1 MRSEG
6 ERVTDWRKEREINGG
21 QREIRVPWRTTTA
34 KSGGFRG
41 GVEWSGLVVGGS
53 QISDIEQEGE
63 QDRCI
68 ENELDLGWIGLG
80 WWRSRWRRQ
89 WASNGDYMC
98 DLAGVGVRRDRCDLG
113 LGLVL
118 GATRPML
125 LVRFPYCFSLSLSSI
140 FLGWKSFE
148 GKMKPEMD
156 LHPKCLILQS
166 TQNINSVWPNF
177 QYLPNTHTSVKAFPE
192 ILWSQNKRNLRVRLD
207 TTYFCWKLKTENMVA
222 K

>member
-53 QISDIEQEGE
+53 QISDVEQEGE
-63 QDRCI
+63 QDRCV

-125 LVRFPYCFSLSLSSI
+125 LVRFPYCFSLS
-140 FLGWKSFE
+140 F
-148 GKMKPEMD
+148 
-156 LHPKCLILQS
+156 LQS
-166 TQNINSVWPNF
+166 VTLSPSNLTFFFCSMFLFWFLDVLSV
-177 QYLPNTHTSVKAFPE
+177 YIE
-192 ILWSQNKRNLRVRLD
+192 IFYNKIGLD
-207 TTYFCWKLKTENMVA
+207 AEKMAEKMWKIYRKIAILECY
-222 K
+222 